1 MDYNF
6 LRKTIDL
13 NNLILPNSDKI
24 NPILIKN
31 HNNEIKKGLE
41 FFSSEIKLLNVH
53 GFLGTG
59 KRQFINYISDFLEDD
74 VIKLEYYC
82 KEATVCDDII
92 LNFLENLERIF
103 SSRTTTL
110 NAKIT
115 TLNVKFLQQIS
126 TIKRPIVIIL
136 HSFDDIL
143 EENLPLVKNFLI
155 KTTKE
160 SNIKLIISTRALSP
174 TILDDSIVEK
184 KIFLKALNKDIF
196 KEFLLSNKIEATDTT
211 YDDFY
216 KYTRGYYYYVA
227 LSIKIIQAMKIS
239 LSEFLQK
246 FNQSEASFDEY
257 LGLTYINMIP
267 VAIRNLFWFLRTIR
281 HGLSLNALAIF
292 EIYDE
297 FSLEY
302 LKTNLMIFY
311 SDDTVYVQDYFLQ
324 NIDLSIPKKTEIKLH
339 KYIIGIYEEQLK
351 YNLQDRVLKI
361 SRQAMRAEIEY
372 HKSSI
377 QKLSD
382 DINENKNDILPEKTG
397 EKLTSTPTKTDKI
410 EKDISEQIEQALAL
424 ASNNKNTEALEILN
438 NLLEKDNINL
448 QTLVEIRLNL
458 AKIYKKIEDY
468 KNAQHSYELVE
479 VYYKSHNEVINLNYL
494 FYEITDLYYK
504 TYKNDRAIETIKKVI
519 YSVDTPR
526 SLLIDSCLLLGNIYL
541 DINKFNEALDYYKK
555 ALSSIDDDQNIILP
569 ELYFKIALIND
580 ELEFDK
586 EAFEFYNK
594 CISITKNNS
603 YIALAYSN
611 LGSCYFDN
619 YNNDDAI
626 FCFKKA
632 YSLEK
637 SSNNYEGIYYNAM
650 YIAKIL
656 IQENSSKALKYLLE
670 AKKYAEFI
678 NEDFYLLES
687 SLTLGDFYYS
697 DKKINK
703 EALIEYFNAY
713 KLSLGLYEESEIEKI
728 KRRIEDMRLRMN
740 KEEFNKIEKMY
751 GKNF

>member
-6 LRKTIDL
+6 LRKTVDI

-31 HNNEIKKGLE
+31 HNKEIKKGLE

-92 LNFLENLERIF
+92 LNFLEDLEKIF
-103 SSRTTTL
+103 PSKTTTL

-115 TLNVKFLQQIS
+115 TLNIKFLQQIS
-126 TIKRPIVIIL
+126 TIKKPVIIIL
-136 HSFDDIL
+136 HSFDDIV
-143 EENLPLVKNFLI
+143 EENLSLIKNFLI
-155 KTTKE
+155 KTLKE
-160 SNIKLIISTRALSP
+160 TNIKLIISTRALSP
-174 TILDDSIVEK
+174 TVLDDSITEK

-196 KEFLLSNKIEATDTT
+196 KEFLISNKIEATDTT
-211 YDDFY
+211 YEDFY

-239 LSEFLQK
+239 LTEFLQK
-246 FNQSEASFDEY
+246 FNQSEINFDAY

-281 HGLSLNALAIF
+281 HGLSLNALAVF

-311 SDDTVYVQDYFLQ
+311 ADDTVFVQDYFLQ

-339 KYIIGIYEEQLK
+339 KYIIRIYEEQLK

-377 QKLSD
+377 QKLSNNT
-382 DINENKNDILPEKTG
+382 NEDKNNDLPEK
-397 EKLTSTPTKTDKI
+397 EENLTTTPTETTKI
-410 EKDISEQIEQALAL
+410 EKDISEQIEQALTL
-424 ASNNKNTEALEILN
+424 ASNNKNTEALDILN

-448 QTLVEIRLNL
+448 QTLIEIRLNL

-468 KNAQHSYELVE
+468 KNAQHYYELVKI
-479 VYYKSHNEVINLNYL
+479 YYESHKEVINLNYL

-526 SLLIDSCLLLGNIYL
+526 SLLIDSCILLGNIYL
-541 DINKFNEALDYYKK
+541 DTNNLNQALDYYKK
-555 ALSSIDDDQNIILP
+555 ALSSLDNDQKNVMP

-580 ELEFDK
+580 ELEFDN

-637 SSNNYEGIYYNAM
+637 SSNNYEGIYHNAM

-656 IQENSSKALKYLLE
+656 VQENPSKALKYLLE

-687 SLTLGDFYYS
+687 SLALGDFYYS

-740 KEEFNKIEKMY
+740 EKEFNEIENTY